1 MVHLFSSPEY
11 AKFWV
16 FSGTCVSLA
25 NSHCHSVG
33 FCVAFCA
40 VPVLISWAIRSKAY
54 ISTAKYK
61 HLSLFWKLCWN
72 YFCWE
77 QNEMEKNWWR
87 KCQGGKGTSVPVK
100 IQIWVWHC
108 GITCS
113 QIFCIL
119 PALPLLC
126 LPSLW
131 LKTENTLTFLKILG
145 TDFSVFLSVFG
156 CKQVRGLSFVQ

>member
-100 IQIWVWHC
+100 IQIWVWHSGYKSES
-108 GITCS
+108 GIVESSVSKSSACC
-113 QIFCIL
+113 QYCHFC
-119 PALPLLC
+119 
-126 LPSLW
+126 LW
-131 LKTENTLTFLKILG
+131 SVAKNWKYSNFSIVLKIK
-145 TDFSVFLSVFG
+145 TFFF
-156 CKQVRGLSFVQ
+156 